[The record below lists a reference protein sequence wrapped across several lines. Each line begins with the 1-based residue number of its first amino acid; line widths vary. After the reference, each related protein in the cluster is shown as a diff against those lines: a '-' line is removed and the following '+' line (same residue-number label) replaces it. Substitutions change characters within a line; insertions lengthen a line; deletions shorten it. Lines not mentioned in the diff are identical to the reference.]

1 MILTMGKNRKF
12 SPTLFMAVS
21 PGGIMREE
29 LKERKITQKD
39 FAKQINEDE
48 SLFKSFIRGVA
59 PVTKELAQKFEKAL
73 GIDAKFWIGFELD
86 YRHDLEV
93 IAERKRKALAGVK
106 KKKKPKR
113 K

>member
-1 MILTMGKNRKF
+1 METNREF
-12 SPTLFMAVS
+12 PPTGYRAVS
-21 PGGIMREE
+21 PGEIMREE

-73 GIDAKFWIGFELD
+73 GIDAKSWIELELY

-93 IAERKRKALAGVK
+93 IAERKALAGVK
-106 KKKKPKR
+106 AKRTKSKKKR
-113 K
+113 